1 MINRLVVSNLR
12 HRPIRTGLSI
22 LAIAMEVTM
31 MLLIVGLAD
40 GLLEESQSRSRS
52 IGADILIRP
61 SSSSAAMT
69 LSTADIP
76 AKLAAFLPENHEE
89 IEMAMGTTVN
99 TQGDLNTITGVD
111 WDTFTRMCDGIH
123 FFSGEPPKGPYDVVV
138 DEVYARYKKVE
149 VGDTLSLLNSDFR
162 VTGVV
167 ETGKL
172 SRIFIP
178 LRTMQELM
186 GWDGQFSQLFVKL
199 RDPADTQRMVKEISA
214 QIPSYPVFAMEEF
227 LSLVAT
233 DIRKWTSQFVY
244 AIVAIAAVIGFLVV
258 LLSMYTSVLERTREI
273 GILKSLG
280 ATNSFVV
287 TVLMREVAVL
297 CLVGIVAGI
306 AAGYGI
312 RESLRT
318 AIPLLTILI
327 TGNWIVVSALLA
339 VAGAMLGA
347 LYPATRAARQDQ
359 IEALSYD

>member
-1 MINRLVVSNLR
+1 MINRLVISSLR

-22 LAIAMEVTM
+22 LAVAMEVTM

-123 FFSGEPPKGPYDVVV
+123 FFSGKPPKGPYDVVV

-312 RESLRT
+312 REGLRT

-359 IEALSYD
+359 IQDLSYD